1 MKNLKKSIPNIVTT
15 LNLISG
21 LAAMVFLFQGNFGAA
36 LILVLMAAFF
46 DFSDGMLAHLL
57 NAKSEFGKQLDSLS
71 DAISFGVVPGFM
83 AYLFLKL
90 HLLFHPE
97 WPVWISYI
105 GFTLTLFAIFRLA
118 RFNSD
123 NSNKTSFTGLAVPA
137 MALFISSLIWY
148 FIKHEN
154 TLSTWLEQLPIFI
167 SIIVLMN
174 VLMVSRIG
182 MFSLKFRNFSWKGNE
197 TRWIFLI
204 ISGILLLIFRLFA
217 LPLVITIYVGISV
230 VLFLLKK
237 EL

>member
-1 MKNLKKSIPNIVTT
+1 MKNLKNSIPNFVTT

-21 LAAMVFLFQGNFGAA
+21 LAGLVFLFQGNFGAA
-36 LILVLMAAFF
+36 LIMVVFAAFF
-46 DFSDGMLAHLL
+46 DFTDGMLAHLL

-71 DAISFGVVPGFM
+71 DAISFGMVPGFM

-90 HLLFHPE
+90 YIIFHPE
-97 WPVWISYI
+97 WPVWICYI
-105 GFTLTLFAIFRLA
+105 GFTLTIFAIFRLA

-123 NSNKTSFTGLAVPA
+123 NSNKTTFTGLAVPA

-148 FIKHEN
+148 ILKHQN
-154 TLSTWLEQLPIFI
+154 PVSIWFEQLPIFI
-167 SIIVLMN
+167 SIIVLLN
-174 VLMVSRIG
+174 VLMISRIS
-182 MFSLKFRNFSWKGNE
+182 MFSLKFRNFSWGSNKI
-197 TRWIFLI
+197 RWIFII

-217 LPLVITIYVGISV
+217 LPLIITIYVGISV